1 VTTDT
6 VVQDPDQDFDPD
18 DGFSNAH
25 TFNLSGVAHFRIA
38 MPPEATEAGADLDIY
53 VFDPD
58 GNLAASSTAGGT
70 EELIDISL
78 PADGTWTVYVHG
90 WQTVGPDSTY
100 DMYSWAVPLATGG
113 NLVIDSAPTSA
124 TIGSVETITV
134 SWTGATAGQWH
145 LGAVSHTGDSGLMGL
160 TLINVDNR

>member
-1 VTTDT
+1 
-6 VVQDPDQDFDPD
+6 
-18 DGFSNAH
+18 
-25 TFNLSGVAHFRIA
+25 
-38 MPPEATEAGADLDIY
+38 M
-53 VFDPD
+53 
-58 GNLAASSTAGGT
+58 
-70 EELIDISL
+70 
-78 PADGTWTVYVHG
+78 
-90 WQTVGPDSTY
+90 GPDSTY